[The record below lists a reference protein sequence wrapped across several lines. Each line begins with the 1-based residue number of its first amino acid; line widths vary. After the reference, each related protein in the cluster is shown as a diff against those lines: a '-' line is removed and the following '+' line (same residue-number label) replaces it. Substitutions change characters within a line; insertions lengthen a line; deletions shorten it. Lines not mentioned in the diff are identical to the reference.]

1 MIETGLSATIGFEYK
16 LNEIQG
22 SKIGRQKMSISMAQI
37 INESEDPDRPS
48 PLNQRFSDI
57 AGNASFSPSEKI
69 KFNYNFSIDEN
80 LSDINQN
87 DFGIDYKFGNIGF
100 NLSYLEEKKHI
111 GNEEYISSGLE
122 VPIGSGQLT
131 LSTKRNL
138 LLNSAEYYKLSYQ
151 YINDC
156 LKAGLVFRREF
167 YTDNDIEP
175 DNSLMFTISIMPFGQ
190 IDSMKFKK

>member
-1 MIETGLSATIGFEYK
+1 
-16 LNEIQG
+16 
-22 SKIGRQKMSISMAQI
+22 MSISMAQI
-37 INESEDPDRPS
+37 INESEDPDRPA

-57 AGNASFSPSEKI
+57 AGNASFSPNEKI

-122 VPIGSGQLT
+122 VPLGSGQLT
-131 LSTKRNL
+131 N
-138 LLNSAEYYKLSYQ
+138 
-151 YINDC
+151 I
-156 LKAGLVFRREF
+156 
-167 YTDNDIEP
+167 
-175 DNSLMFTISIMPFGQ
+175 
-190 IDSMKFKK
+190 KFSRVL